1 MLNQEIPND
10 FKLSIGKMLG
20 YKWEYDFV
28 EVDNKR
34 NNFVRTSFEEG
45 PRIVTDTFF
54 KQVIFDNKEFIAR
67 NTKIVSQL
75 LSDFK
80 TGVNIIENVI
90 FNF

>member
-1 MLNQEIPND
+1 MSSQKIPND

-28 EVDNKR
+28 DIDNKR

-54 KQVIFDNKEFIAR
+54 KQVVSDNKEFIAR
-67 NTKIVSQL
+67 NIKIVSHL
-75 LSDFK
+75 LSDIK
-80 TGVNIIENVI
+80 TGVDIIENII
-90 FNF
+90 FDY